1 MPRRKALKTGS
12 RTRGRGHKK
21 GRGAGLR
28 GGRGNAGCHKTK
40 RIMYERVG
48 RIWGAHGFKRPQ
60 TVVMANNAINLK
72 VIEES
77 AAEWVDQ
84 GNASKKGKVVSIDLK
99 KMGYDKLLGTGVPS
113 QAYKITISAAS
124 AKAVEKVEAAGGEVI
139 NCLLYTSDAA
149 DE

>member
-48 RIWGAHGFKRPQ
+48 RVWGAHGFKRPQ

-77 AAEWVDQ
+77 AAEGVDE
-84 GNASKKGKVVSIDLK
+84 GNASKKGKTVSIDLK

-113 QAYKITISAAS
+113 QAYKITIGAAS
-124 AKAVEKVEAAGGEVI
+124 AKAVEKVEAAGGEI
-139 NCLLYTSDAA
+139 ISG
-149 DE
+149 

>member
-48 RIWGAHGFKRPQ
+48 RVW
-60 TVVMANNAINLK
+60 
-72 VIEES
+72 
-77 AAEWVDQ
+77 
-84 GNASKKGKVVSIDLK
+84 
-99 KMGYDKLLGTGVPS
+99 
-113 QAYKITISAAS
+113 
-124 AKAVEKVEAAGGEVI
+124 
-139 NCLLYTSDAA
+139 
-149 DE
+149 

>member
-48 RIWGAHGFKRPQ
+48 RVWGAHGFKRPQ

-72 VIEES
+72 AIEES

-139 NCLLYTSDAA
+139 NG
-149 DE
+149 

>member
-1 MPRRKALKTGS
+1 MPKRKALKTGS

-48 RIWGAHGFKRPQ
+48 RVWGAHGFKRPQ

-84 GNASKKGKVVSIDLK
+84 GNASKKGKTVSIDLK

-124 AKAVEKVEAAGGEVI
+124 AKAVEKVEAAGGEI
-139 NCLLYTSDAA
+139 ISG
-149 DE
+149 

>member
-48 RIWGAHGFKRPQ
+48 RVWGAHGFKRPQ
-60 TVVMANNAINLK
+60 TEVMENNAINLK

-84 GNASKKGKVVSIDLK
+84 GNASKKGKTLSIDLK

-113 QAYKITISAAS
+113 QAYKITIGAAS
-124 AKAVEKVEAAGGEVI
+124 AKAVEKVEAAGGEI
-139 NCLLYTSDAA
+139 ISG
-149 DE
+149 

>member
-48 RIWGAHGFKRPQ
+48 RVWGAHGFKRPQ

-77 AAEWVDQ
+77 AAGWVDQ

-139 NCLLYTSDAA
+139 NG
-149 DE
+149 

>member
-40 RIMYERVG
+40 RIMYERFG
-48 RIWGAHGFKRPQ
+48 RVWGAHGFKRPQ

-139 NCLLYTSDAA
+139 NG
-149 DE
+149 

>member
-48 RIWGAHGFKRPQ
+48 RVWGAHGFKRPQ
-60 TVVMANNAINLK
+60 TVVIANNAINLK
-72 VIEES
+72 IIEENAS
-77 AAEWVDQ
+77 EWIEQ
-84 GNASKKGKVVSIDLK
+84 GNASKKGKTISIDLK

-113 QAYKITISAAS
+113 QAYNITISAAS
-124 AKAVEKVEAAGGEVI
+124 AKAVEKVEAAGGEIV
-139 NCLLYTSDAA
+139 NG
-149 DE
+149 

>member
-1 MPRRKALKTGS
+1 MPRRKAFKNS

-48 RIWGAHGFKRPQ
+48 RVWGAHGFKRPQ
-60 TVVMANNAINLK
+60 TVVMANSAINLK
-72 VIEES
+72 VIEEN
-77 AAEWVDQ
+77 AHEWVDQ
-84 GNASKKGKVVSIDLK
+84 GNASKKGKIISIDLK

-113 QAYKITISAAS
+113 QAYNITISAAS
-124 AKAVEKVEAAGGEVI
+124 AKAVEKVEAAGGEII
-139 NCLLYTSDAA
+139 NG
-149 DE
+149 

>member
-48 RIWGAHGFKRPQ
+48 RVWGAHGFKRPQ

-77 AAEWVDQ
+77 AAKWVDQ

-124 AKAVEKVEAAGGEVI
+124 AKAVEKVEAAGGEI
-139 NCLLYTSDAA
+139 ISG
-149 DE
+149 

>member
-1 MPRRKALKTGS
+1 MPRRKALKPS

-48 RIWGAHGFKRPQ
+48 RVWGAHGFKRPQ
-60 TVVMANNAINLK
+60 TVVMANNAINLNI
-72 VIEES
+72 IEENAS
-77 AAEWVDQ
+77 EWVNQ
-84 GNASKKGKVVSIDLK
+84 GNASKKGKIVSIDLK
-99 KMGYDKLLGTGVPS
+99 EMGYDKLLGTGVPS

-139 NCLLYTSDAA
+139 NG
-149 DE
+149 

>member
-48 RIWGAHGFKRPQ
+48 RVWGAHGFKRPQ

-72 VIEES
+72 VIEENAS
-77 AAEWVDQ
+77 EWVNQ
-84 GNASKKGKVVSIDLK
+84 GNASKKGKIVSIDLK
-99 KMGYDKLLGTGVPS
+99 EMGYDKLLGTGVPS

-139 NCLLYTSDAA
+139 NG
-149 DE
+149 

>member
-48 RIWGAHGFKRPQ
+48 RVWGAHGFKRPQ

-84 GNASKKGKVVSIDLK
+84 GSASKKGKVVSIDLK

-139 NCLLYTSDAA
+139 NG
-149 DE
+149 

>member
-48 RIWGAHGFKRPQ
+48 RVWGAHGFKRPQ

-84 GNASKKGKVVSIDLK
+84 GNASKKGKTVSIDLM

-124 AKAVEKVEAAGGEVI
+124 AKAVEKVEAAGGEIV
-139 NCLLYTSDAA
+139 SG
-149 DE
+149 

>member
-48 RIWGAHGFKRPQ
+48 RVCGAHGFKRPQ

-77 AAEWVDQ
+77 AAEWVDE
-84 GNASKKGKVVSIDLK
+84 GNASKKGKTVSIDLK

-113 QAYKITISAAS
+113 QAYKITIGAAS
-124 AKAVEKVEAAGGEVI
+124 AKAVEKVEAAGGEI
-139 NCLLYTSDAA
+139 ISG
-149 DE
+149 

>member
-48 RIWGAHGFKRPQ
+48 RVWGAHGFKRPQ

-77 AAEWVDQ
+77 AADWVDQ
-84 GNASKKGKVVSIDLK
+84 GNASKKGKTVSIDLK

-113 QAYKITISAAS
+113 QAYKITIGAAS
-124 AKAVEKVEAAGGEVI
+124 AKAVEKVEAAGGEII
-139 NCLLYTSDAA
+139 NG
-149 DE
+149 

>member
-48 RIWGAHGFKRPQ
+48 RVWGAHGFKRPQ

-77 AAEWVDQ
+77 AAGWVAQ
-84 GNASKKGKVVSIDLK
+84 GNASKKGKTVSIDLK

-113 QAYKITISAAS
+113 QAYKITIGAAS
-124 AKAVEKVEAAGGEVI
+124 AKAVEKVEAAGGEI
-139 NCLLYTSDAA
+139 ISG
-149 DE
+149 

>member
-124 AKAVEKVEAAGGEVI
+124 ARAVEKVEAAGGEIV
-139 NCLLYTSDAA
+139 SG
-149 DE
+149 

>member
-48 RIWGAHGFKRPQ
+48 RVWGAHGFKRPQ
-60 TVVMANNAINLK
+60 TVVMANCAINLK
-72 VIEES
+72 VIEEN
-77 AAEWVDQ
+77 AHEWVEQ
-84 GNASKKGKVVSIDLK
+84 GNASKKGKTISIDLK

-113 QAYKITISAAS
+113 QAYNITISAAS
-124 AKAVEKVEAAGGEVI
+124 AKAVEKVEAAGGEII
-139 NCLLYTSDAA
+139 NG
-149 DE
+149 

>member
-28 GGRGNAGCHKTK
+28 GGRGKAGCHKTK
-40 RIMYERVG
+40 RIMYERAG
-48 RIWGAHGFKRPQ
+48 RVWGAHGFKRPQ

-84 GNASKKGKVVSIDLK
+84 GNASKKGKTVSIDLK

-124 AKAVEKVEAAGGEVI
+124 AKAVEKVEAAGGEI
-139 NCLLYTSDAA
+139 ISG
-149 DE
+149 

>member
-1 MPRRKALKTGS
+1 MPRRKALKPS

-48 RIWGAHGFKRPQ
+48 RVWGAHGFKRPQ
-60 TVVMANNAINLK
+60 TVVMANNAINLN
-72 VIEES
+72 VIEENAS
-77 AAEWVDQ
+77 EWVNQ
-84 GNASKKGKVVSIDLK
+84 GNASKKGKIVSIDLK
-99 KMGYDKLLGTGVPS
+99 EMGYDKLLGTGVPS

-139 NCLLYTSDAA
+139 NG
-149 DE
+149 

>member
-48 RIWGAHGFKRPQ
+48 RVWGAHGFKRPQ

-84 GNASKKGKVVSIDLK
+84 GNASKKGNFVSIDLK

-139 NCLLYTSDAA
+139 NG
-149 DE
+149 

>member
-48 RIWGAHGFKRPQ
+48 RVWGAHGFKRPQ

-84 GNASKKGKVVSIDLK
+84 GNASKKGKTVSIDLK

-113 QAYKITISAAS
+113 QAYKITIGAAS
-124 AKAVEKVEAAGGEVI
+124 ANAVEKVEAAGGEI
-139 NCLLYTSDAA
+139 ISG
-149 DE
+149 

>member
-1 MPRRKALKTGS
+1 MPRRKAFKNS

-48 RIWGAHGFKRPQ
+48 RVWGAHGFKRPQ
-60 TVVMANNAINLK
+60 TVVMANSAINLN
-72 VIEES
+72 VIEENAS
-77 AAEWVDQ
+77 EWVNQ
-84 GNASKKGKVVSIDLK
+84 GNATKKGKTISIDLK

-113 QAYKITISAAS
+113 QAYNITISAAS
-124 AKAVEKVEAAGGEVI
+124 AKAVEKVKAAGGEII
-139 NCLLYTSDAA
+139 NG
-149 DE
+149 

>member
-48 RIWGAHGFKRPQ
+48 RVWGAHGFKRPQ

-72 VIEES
+72 VIEENAS
-77 AAEWVDQ
+77 EWVEQ
-84 GNASKKGKVVSIDLK
+84 GNASKKGKTVSIDLK
-99 KMGYDKLLGTGVPS
+99 EMGYDKLLGTGVPS

-139 NCLLYTSDAA
+139 NG
-149 DE
+149 